1 MSLIRWAADQIITL
15 KPCKIGEAI
24 MISSDSNSKFKSGK
38 NARGSTTS
46 EIRLQM
52 VNITRQTKLATSVEV
67 ASSGGRRSKGLLGR
81 KGLAPGEALW
91 IVPCEAV
98 HTFGMQFSLDLVYL
112 DRKHRIK
119 KIKKNV
125 PPWRISACL
134 TAHSV
139 VELPAGSIL
148 DTDAQPG
155 DLVELSPSQ
164 SV

>member
-1 MSLIRWAADQIITL
+1 MN
-15 KPCKIGEAI
+15 
-24 MISSDSNSKFKSGK
+24 SSGSNSEFKSGT
-38 NARGSTTS
+38 NARGSKAS

-52 VNITRQTKLATSVEV
+52 VNVTRQTKLATSVEV
-67 ASSGGRRSKGLLGR
+67 ASSGARRSKGLLGR
-81 KGLAPGEALW
+81 KGLAPGEGLW

-112 DRKHRIK
+112 DRKHRIR

-148 DTDAQPG
+148 DADAQPG
-155 DLVELSPSQ
+155 DVVELLPA
-164 SV
+164 

>member
-1 MSLIRWAADQIITL
+1 MN
-15 KPCKIGEAI
+15 
-24 MISSDSNSKFKSGK
+24 SSGSNSEFKSGT
-38 NARGSTTS
+38 NARGSKAS

-52 VNITRQTKLATSVEV
+52 VNVTRQTKLATSVEV
-67 ASSGGRRSKGLLGR
+67 ASSGARRSKGLLGR
-81 KGLAPGEALW
+81 KGLAPGEGLW

-112 DRKHRIK
+112 DRKHRIR

-148 DTDAQPG
+148 DADAQPG
-155 DLVELSPSQ
+155 DIVDLLPA
-164 SV
+164 

>member
-1 MSLIRWAADQIITL
+1 MTSS
-15 KPCKIGEAI
+15 K
-24 MISSDSNSKFKSGK
+24 SDSKFRKVANVPG
-38 NARGSTTS
+38 AITPET
-46 EIRLQM
+46 RLQM
-52 VNITRQTKLATSVEV
+52 VNVTRQTKLATSVEV
-67 ASSGGRRSKGLLGR
+67 ASSGARRSKGLLGR

-148 DTDAQPG
+148 DADAQPG
-155 DLVELSPSQ
+155 DLVELAPAQ
-164 SV
+164 LT

>member
-1 MSLIRWAADQIITL
+1 
-15 KPCKIGEAI
+15 
-24 MISSDSNSKFKSGK
+24 MISSDSNSKFKSGT
-38 NARGSTTS
+38 NARGSTAS
-46 EIRLQM
+46 ETRLQM

-67 ASSGGRRSKGLLGR
+67 ASSGAKRSKGLLGR

-148 DTDAQPG
+148 DADAQPG
-155 DLVELSPSQ
+155 DVVELLPAQ
-164 SV
+164 PL

>member
-1 MSLIRWAADQIITL
+1 
-15 KPCKIGEAI
+15 
-24 MISSDSNSKFKSGK
+24 MISSDSNSKFKSGT
-38 NARGSTTS
+38 NSRGSTAT
-46 EIRLQM
+46 ETRLQM

-67 ASSGGRRSKGLLGR
+67 ASSGAKRSKGLLGR

-148 DTDAQPG
+148 DADAQPG
-155 DLVELSPSQ
+155 DVVELLPAQ
-164 SV
+164 PL

>member
-1 MSLIRWAADQIITL
+1 
-15 KPCKIGEAI
+15 
-24 MISSDSNSKFKSGK
+24 MISSDSNSKFKNGK
-38 NARGSTTS
+38 NARGSTTP

-52 VNITRQTKLATSVEV
+52 VNITRQTTLASSVEV
-67 ASSGGRRSKGLLGR
+67 ASSGAQRSKGLLGR
-81 KGLAPGEALW
+81 KGLAPGGGLW

-148 DTDAQPG
+148 DEDAQPG
-155 DLVELSPSQ
+155 DLVELAPAQ
-164 SV
+164 PV

>member
-1 MSLIRWAADQIITL
+1 MN
-15 KPCKIGEAI
+15 
-24 MISSDSNSKFKSGK
+24 SSGSNSEFKSGT
-38 NARGSTTS
+38 NARGSKAS

-52 VNITRQTKLATSVEV
+52 VNVTRQKKLATSVEV
-67 ASSGGRRSKGLLGR
+67 ASSGARRSKGLLGR
-81 KGLAPGEALW
+81 KGLAPGEGLW

-112 DRKHRIK
+112 DRKHRIR

-148 DTDAQPG
+148 DADAQPG
-155 DLVELSPSQ
+155 DVVELLPA
-164 SV
+164 

>member
-1 MSLIRWAADQIITL
+1 MN
-15 KPCKIGEAI
+15 
-24 MISSDSNSKFKSGK
+24 SSGSNSEFKSGT
-38 NARGSTTS
+38 NARGSKAS

-52 VNITRQTKLATSVEV
+52 VNVTRQTKLATSVEV
-67 ASSGGRRSKGLLGR
+67 ASSGARRSKGLLGR
-81 KGLAPGEALW
+81 KGLGPGEGLW

-112 DRKHRIK
+112 DRKHRIR

-148 DTDAQPG
+148 DADAQPG
-155 DLVELSPSQ
+155 DVVELLPA
-164 SV
+164 